1 VGESVTLRD
10 QAVQRRCSLV
20 KVTVAGSGFFHQQ
33 LSFPL
38 WDDGT
43 LAPCLHHTPP
53 PRPPQPPPN
62 RCRPNFARRQ
72 GAVIRRL
79 AVRFRNIPAL
89 LSAAGAGNDM
99 PRTILL
105 SCTSMLISGR
115 TDPSPRKP
123 EKRACSSPSRLA
135 LSWYFETVPCRVSGR
150 ACSSF
155 LKLGVLHA
163 ARRVS
168 ARSHGNCG
176 PRPDEQI
183 RRSSGDRF
191 DTTDPAS
198 QQPLAL
204 EKSIPSGFLSPGP
217 LGESVTR

>member
-10 QAVQRRCSLV
+10 QAVQRRCSIV
-20 KVTVAGSGFFHQQ
+20 KVTVAGSGFFHLQ

-43 LAPCLHHTPP
+43 LAQCLHHTPP

-163 ARRVS
+163 ARAESRQGATAIVDRDPTNKSGALPATVLIQQTRPLNNPLLSKNPSLLASFPPGRSVS
-168 ARSHGNCG
+168 R
-176 PRPDEQI
+176 
-183 RRSSGDRF
+183 
-191 DTTDPAS
+191 
-198 QQPLAL
+198 
-204 EKSIPSGFLSPGP
+204 
-217 LGESVTR
+217 